1 MHFAVA
7 DRRNALGRMAHRKSL
22 MQGLLSVAGGRE
34 KPPSSEL
41 KQGKRLPEHLATTDE
56 EYLFPACANKP
67 LKDPDDYY
75 QNKVGWAWCY
85 NSESFKRMLRSITY
99 VLIWK
104 KCATIRIKLIIVN
117 FSSNFIAFLCRQ
129 PVPSAAMS
137 LEMSDIVLMGSEPNA
152 CELLLRALP
161 QQALAEVEF
170 FEMILWHTSAIQA
183 RFRFYAVSSQCK
195 MKT

>member
-1 MHFAVA
+1 
-7 DRRNALGRMAHRKSL
+7 
-22 MQGLLSVAGGRE
+22 
-34 KPPSSEL
+34 
-41 KQGKRLPEHLATTDE
+41 
-56 EYLFPACANKP
+56 
-67 LKDPDDYY
+67 
-75 QNKVGWAWCY
+75 
-85 NSESFKRMLRSITY
+85 MLRSITY

-170 FEMILWHTSAIQA
+170 FEMIL
-183 RFRFYAVSSQCK
+183 
-195 MKT
+195 